1 MMNKKGAI
9 ELSISTI
16 VIIVLAMSMLIL
28 GLVLVRSIFKGSTDN
43 VLTMNDNVKEEI
55 RKLFQ
60 DVGQRYVLRLSGETA
75 TIPQGSDFGVAFG
88 IKNTVQGD
96 PNARNFRYHV
106 ELADEPTNLKKN
118 CGVDVNTAMSW
129 VRFGT
134 GEMSIEPGNTE
145 SDRIMLSIPDNAP
158 LCTTKYKIVVEQQDN
173 IDLSKWT
180 VYTQPFFF
188 VKIESKGIF

>member
-1 MMNKKGAI
+1 MINKKGAI

-28 GLVLVRSIFKGSTDN
+28 GLVLIRSIFVGTTDS
-43 VLTMNDNVKEEI
+43 VITMNDNVKEEI

-60 DVGQRYVLRLSGETA
+60 DEGQRYILRLSGDTA
-75 TIPQGSDFGVAFG
+75 TIKQGSDFGVAFG

-96 PNARNFRYHV
+96 PNARRFRYTV
-106 ELADEPTNLKKN
+106 DLSDTAENLKKN
-118 CGVDVNTAMSW
+118 CGITMDVAKGW
-129 VRFGT
+129 IRFGS

-145 SDRIMLSIPDNAP
+145 ADRILISIPSNAP
-158 LCTTKYKIVVEQQDN
+158 LCTTKYKIIVEQFDN
-173 IDLSKWT
+173 GQWK

-188 VKIESKGIF
+188 VKIDSKGIFG